1 MMAKR
6 AIDASQ
12 QFDYR
17 NDRLRGG
24 RERSSAEWG
33 TRRCSP
39 QTGMAELGGIKLGRM
54 KLYSTAKRVAQL
66 RFFNHGFRALCRPI
80 PALTAYATKKGR
92 SLVLAFWRSATDH
105 SRRRAAP
112 THRTRL
118 LYPTPLLSK
127 AFGSTRR
134 NDDGSPGAARRSTAK
149 PQVFVHRRHDVRQS
163 T

>member
-1 MMAKR
+1 LGSKILGCVTAIFTGLR
-6 AIDASQ
+6 ASE
-12 QFDYR
+12 
-17 NDRLRGG
+17 LRGLTWDDVDLDRRVLTVRQRADRWNTIG
-24 RERSSAEWG
+24 SPKSDAGKRE
-33 TRRCSP
+33 
-39 QTGMAELGGIKLGRM
+39 
-54 KLYSTAKRVAQL
+54 V
-66 RFFNHGFRALCRPI
+66 

-134 NDDGSPGAARRSTAK
+134 NDAGSPGAARRSTAK